1 VAELS
6 KETEAIIDRLKREG
20 QLTRNGDANSIKQVK
35 INLEKFAPVFQ
46 NINTSLININ
56 STIDKFLGRAEAY
69 TVERVNTGPQAT
81 GLMSS
86 EQLDELTRS
95 ISVDPETAELQ
106 KQAAELALRNNIA
119 DEERRGDEERKR
131 KEKEEDDRK
140 RENLQNLRENT
151 ITGQMVTNP
160 LGFFGKVLKGALV
173 GFVGFN
179 IVRGVIDQFMDGAA
193 TKALKSIDWKGIAD
207 GFTNVNNLLGMA
219 PWKAFAGA
227 ITAWAMIDVGA
238 PLAIAA
244 TGEFLRTNMLT
255 RTLSNMQITNSTPGM
270 SGLGSGLSKGVIAA
284 AGVAV
289 GLTMMALRSY
299 IDKNSGLTEQEIAT
313 RDMTFWS
320 AGTAMDVVG
329 YGATGATFGAMFGP
343 QGAAVGAIVGT
354 MYGIG
359 MKAVDALMRTAEQDI
374 DVARLDEDI
383 ADRKAKAAQAILEG
397 DLTGY
402 TDAQIAQFEKQAAG
416 PTAEE
421 IGDTNEQIARSRLET
436 KDDLALAREQ
446 LANKDYSR
454 GAKYNVRFED
464 GVEVYDQIMFDADK
478 SEENRKALVQK
489 IADLEKSQTSIESQ
503 IAARIEA
510 GRGTDNDFIFL
521 TPEGFAEAARD
532 FWQSSGDR
540 RVARIEE
547 FEKFLADSAEDD
559 NVSKENLDRLVEA
572 ISKGAITG
580 SQAIQVIV
588 GGAESKQYVD
598 SSDKSAKSMTINKYI
613 VDNLGAL
620 PTG

>member
-1 VAELS
+1 MAELS

-69 TVERVNTGPQAT
+69 TVERVNTGPQAAS
-81 GLMSS
+81 LMSS

-95 ISVDPETAELQ
+95 INVDPETAELQ

-464 GVEVYDQIMFDADK
+464 GVEMYDQIMFDADK

>member
-69 TVERVNTGPQAT
+69 TVERVNTGPQAAS
-81 GLMSS
+81 LMSS

-95 ISVDPETAELQ
+95 INVDPETAELQ

-464 GVEVYDQIMFDADK
+464 GVEMYDQIMFDADK

>member
-1 VAELS
+1 MAELS

-402 TDAQIAQFEKQAAG
+402 TDVQIAQFEKQAAG

>member
-1 VAELS
+1 MAELS

>member
-402 TDAQIAQFEKQAAG
+402 TDVQIAQFEKQAAG